1 VKIRLVLADDHP
13 IVLHGLQQLFER
25 QADFAVIRC
34 CTDGHSTLEAVRT
47 LRPDVLVLDLRMPNG
62 DGSDVLR
69 HIAAEELGCRTVVLT
84 AAIRN
89 RQALDALQ
97 NGALG
102 LVLKESAPETLVTAV
117 RRVHQGERWIDPE
130 ILTGAL
136 GGLFTRDRTSRQMAG
151 QFTPRET
158 EIIGLIVEGLRNR
171 EIAERLSISEGTV
184 KLHLHHIYEKADVDG
199 RLALVLYAQQHG
211 LT

>member
-1 VKIRLVLADDHP
+1 MKIRLVLADDHP

-25 QADFAVIRC
+25 QADFTVVRC

-47 LRPDVLVLDLRMPNG
+47 TRPDVLVLDLRMPNT

-69 HIAAEELGCRTVVLT
+69 RIAAEGLGCRTVVLT

-97 NGALG
+97 DGALG
-102 LVLKESAPETLVTAV
+102 LVLKESSPETLVTAV

-130 ILTGAL
+130 ILSGAL
-136 GGLFTRDRTSRQMAG
+136 GGLLARDRASRQMGG
-151 QFTPRET
+151 QFTPREM
-158 EIIGLIVEGLRNR
+158 EIISLVVEGLRNK

-184 KLHLHHIYEKADVDG
+184 KLHLHHIYEKAEVDG